1 MLRPA
6 SDVVAR
12 QLGESAVLIR
22 LTTNRIYELNPTGA
36 RIWELVGTGTTVDAV
51 LDTLSTEFDAPAET
65 VKSEVDDLVRSLMD
79 EGLLVDA

>member
-12 QLGESAVLIR
+12 QLGDSAVLIH

-36 RIWELVGTGTTVDAV
+36 RIWELVGTGTTIDAV
-51 LDTLSTEFDAPAET
+51 LNTLRAEFDAPAET
-65 VKSEVDDLVRSLMD
+65 VQNEVNDLVRNLMA

>member
-51 LDTLSTEFDAPAET
+51 LDALSKEFDAPAET
-65 VKSEVDDLVRSLMD
+65 VKSEVDDLVRSLMA

>member
-36 RIWELVGTGTTVDAV
+36 LIWELVGTGTTVDAV
-51 LDTLSTEFDAPAET
+51 LDTLRAEFDAPAEI
-65 VKSEVDDLVRSLMD
+65 KSEVDDLLRNLMA